1 MIRPVA
7 VALGLLPGV
16 DVDFLHSSSES
27 VKQQCALFGQEGPF
41 GFLEPASQ
49 WSEYV
54 QAWLVAG
61 TRELFPAN
69 GPAHKYAA
77 LFNPDPAFDALRF
90 SFMVDADAEL
100 TLTAFKDRLET
111 VVSEIDASYLTD
123 IFLAALVKFT
133 HAADAFAQ
141 VGLLRMPE
149 DFAERA
155 WPAYL
160 ETVMDNSYFF
170 SIEEL
175 IVMASVA
182 GITLVVFKAR
192 GGLYSLG
199 GSFRAGAGERETVF
213 VKLDVRGR
221 QRIRGHFE
229 RCFRTSQLERLAGNN
244 DRNDGAAPVPDAIA
258 ALDIEAES
266 ARADARDAASAR
278 MLVNLAAWKP
288 KKQIL

>member
-7 VALGLLPGV
+7 VALGFLPGV
-16 DVDFLHSSSES
+16 NVDFLHSSPDS
-27 VKQQCALFGQEGPF
+27 VKQQCALFGQEGSF
-41 GFLEPASQ
+41 DFLEPAAQ
-49 WSEYV
+49 WSEFV
-54 QAWLVAG
+54 HAWLVAG
-61 TRELFPAN
+61 TQEPFPAN

-77 LFNPDPAFDALRF
+77 LFHPDPAFDALRF
-90 SFMVDADAEL
+90 SFMVEADAEM
-100 TLTAFKDRLET
+100 TLTAFRDRLET
-111 VVSEIDASYLTD
+111 VVSEIDALYLTD
-123 IFLAALVKFT
+123 VLLAALVKFT

-141 VGLLRMPE
+141 VGLLCMPE

-160 ETVMDNSYFF
+160 ETVMDNSYYF

-229 RCFRTSQLERLAGNN
+229 RCFRTSQLERLAGN
-244 DRNDGAAPVPDAIA
+244 DRNDEAAPVPDTRA
-258 ALDIEAES
+258 ASDIEAER
-266 ARADARDAASAR
+266 ARADSRDAAAAR

-288 KKQIL
+288 EKQIL